1 MKKRFPLSVLFAAV
15 LAALPVAVHAEYVVG
30 VAAPVTGPHAQIGRS
45 IRNGAVLALEI
56 AEDGGKFGD
65 VRLSLRSLDDAGT
78 PKEVAERIAKFVRDE
93 LAILV
98 IGPVLSTHAEAA
110 ADLANHAKFPLLA
123 PGTSEGINAKGKW
136 AFRLSMSP
144 YRTIHALAATALAS
158 SGGGKKLAVVHMK
171 GNPGF
176 ASQAAEFRSAAA
188 RAGASI
194 VADAAADIDADFV
207 AATAKQIQDAGA
219 ELVFLAMDAEPG
231 AALARAL
238 EATGKRPRLVF
249 PPAAANAALVRI
261 GGSAVEG
268 ALTAADFLAE
278 TAGSENDG
286 FRNAYRARYGVP
298 ADNWAG
304 LGFAAGQLAA
314 EAVRNAGPSPDPET
328 MRVAMERINGLPLVL
343 GASPWRQ
350 DASRNPAYAPR
361 LYEVR
366 AGQFVP
372 VDGAA
377 FKP

>member
-45 IRNGAVLALEI
+45 MRNGAVLALEI

-136 AFRLSMSP
+136 AFRLLMSP
-144 YRTIHALAATALAS
+144 YRTIHALAAKALAL
-158 SGGGKKLAVVHMK
+158 GGGKKLAVVHMK

-176 ASQAAEFRSAAA
+176 ASQAAEFRAAAA

-207 AATAKQIQDAGA
+207 EATARLIQEAGA
-219 ELVFLAMDAEPG
+219 DMVFLSMDAEPG
-231 AALARAL
+231 AALARAF
-238 EATGKRPRLVF
+238 EAAGKRPRLVF
-249 PPAAANAALVRI
+249 PPAAAHSALVRI
-261 GGSAVEG
+261 GGTAVEG
-268 ALTAADFLAE
+268 ALTAADFLADS
-278 TAGSENDG
+278 AGRENEG
-286 FRNAYRARYGVP
+286 FHNAYRARFGIAP
-298 ADNWAG
+298 DNWAG

-328 MRVAMERINGLPLVL
+328 MRVAMERINGLPLVV

-350 DASRNPAYAPR
+350 DAVRNPIYAPR

-372 VDGAA
+372 VDGATS
-377 FKP
+377 KP

>member
-1 MKKRFPLSVLFAAV
+1 MKKRFPLNVLFAAV

-45 IRNGAVLALEI
+45 MRNGAVLALEI

-78 PKEVAERIAKFVRDE
+78 PREAAERIAKFVRDE

-98 IGPVLSTHAEAA
+98 IGPLLSTHAEAA

-158 SGGGKKLAVVHMK
+158 GSGKKLAVVHMK

-176 ASQAAEFRSAAA
+176 ASQAAEFRSAAT

-238 EATGKRPRLVF
+238 EATGKRSRLVF
-249 PPAAANAALVRI
+249 PPAAANAALIRI
-261 GGSAVEG
+261 GGNAVEG
-268 ALTAADFLAE
+268 ALTAADFLADS
-278 TAGSENDG
+278 AGRENDG
-286 FRNAYRARYGVP
+286 FRNAYRARFGIAP
-298 ADNWAG
+298 DNWAG
-304 LGFAAGQLAA
+304 LGFAAGQVAA

-328 MRVAMERINGLPLVL
+328 MRIALERINGLPLVL

-350 DASRNPAYAPR
+350 DAVRNPIYAPG

-372 VDGAA
+372 LGAVSA
-377 FKP
+377 KP